1 MERKT
6 TLLKPKI
13 DIVFHSLFRV
23 GNEEITKAIIEAV
36 TKEKIESI
44 NLNTDRHLI
53 GKYPNEK
60 MGILDLKAIL
70 NNGTICNIEIQLAD
84 NKDTAERFLYYWS
97 KIYLGQL
104 VKGEEYKKI
113 NKVIGIIILDYEFER
128 TKEIESIS
136 TKWKVKE
143 VQTGKELELTDVLEL
158 YILEIPKARKILE
171 KEIDNELAQ
180 WMAFLDDPNKEE
192 VSKIMEN
199 NQEIKKAMNELE
211 EMSEDE
217 ELRSLAELREKAIR
231 DEKNGLR
238 HAREE
243 GIKEGIEEGIK
254 QGIGQGIEQVTKKM
268 IKLNMPVEDII
279 NVTGLKEEE
288 ILKIKNKLS

>member
-60 MGILDLKAIL
+60 TGILDLKAIL

-97 KIYLGQL
+97 KIYSGQL
-104 VKGEEYKKI
+104 VKGEEYKKL
-113 NKVIGIIILDYEFER
+113 NKVIGIIILDYEFEFF
-128 TKEIESIS
+128 E
-136 TKWKVKE
+136 
-143 VQTGKELELTDVLEL
+143 
-158 YILEIPKARKILE
+158 
-171 KEIDNELAQ
+171 
-180 WMAFLDDPNKEE
+180 
-192 VSKIMEN
+192 
-199 NQEIKKAMNELE
+199 
-211 EMSEDE
+211 
-217 ELRSLAELREKAIR
+217 
-231 DEKNGLR
+231 
-238 HAREE
+238 
-243 GIKEGIEEGIK
+243 
-254 QGIGQGIEQVTKKM
+254 
-268 IKLNMPVEDII
+268 
-279 NVTGLKEEE
+279 
-288 ILKIKNKLS
+288 

>member
-60 MGILDLKAIL
+60 TGILDLKAIL

-97 KIYLGQL
+97 KIYSGQL
-104 VKGEEYKKI
+104 VKGEEYKKL
-113 NKVIGIIILDYEFER
+113 NKVIRIIILDYEFEK
-128 TKEIESIS
+128 TKEIDSIS

-171 KEIDNELAQ
+171 REIDNELAQ
-180 WMAFLDDPNKEE
+180 WMTFLDDPNKEE
-192 VSKIMEN
+192 VSKIMED
-199 NQEIKKAMNELE
+199 NQDIKKAMNELE

-217 ELRSLAELREKAIR
+217 ELRRLAELREKAIR

-238 HAREE
+238 HARQE
-243 GIKEGIEEGIK
+243 GIKEGIIEIAKEMKKQNYTNEEI
-254 QGIGQGIEQVTKKM
+254 QNITK
-268 IKLNMPVEDII
+268 L
-279 NVTGLKEEE
+279 TKEEIE
-288 ILKIKNKLS
+288 NL

>member
-60 MGILDLKAIL
+60 TGILDLKAIL

-97 KIYLGQL
+97 KIYSGQL
-104 VKGEEYKKI
+104 VKGEEYKKL
-113 NKVIGIIILDYEFER
+113 NKVIGIIILDYEFEK
-128 TKEIESIS
+128 TKEIDSIS

-171 KEIDNELAQ
+171 REIDNELAQ
-180 WMAFLDDPNKEE
+180 WMTFLDDPNKEE
-192 VSKIMEN
+192 VSKIMED
-199 NQEIKKAMNELE
+199 NQDIKKAMNELE

-217 ELRSLAELREKAIR
+217 ELRRLAELREKAIR

-238 HAREE
+238 HARQE
-243 GIKEGIEEGIK
+243 GIKEGIIEIAKEMKKQNYTNEEI
-254 QGIGQGIEQVTKKM
+254 QNITK
-268 IKLNMPVEDII
+268 L
-279 NVTGLKEEE
+279 TKEEIE
-288 ILKIKNKLS
+288 NL

>member
-1 MERKT
+1 MK
-6 TLLKPKI
+6 
-13 DIVFHSLFRV
+13 
-23 GNEEITKAIIEAV
+23 GITY
-36 TKEKIESI
+36 
-44 NLNTDRHLI
+44 
-53 GKYPNEK
+53 GKK
-60 MGILDLKAIL
+60 
-70 NNGTICNIEIQLAD
+70 NNIT
-84 NKDTAERFLYYWS
+84 KDTAERFLYYWS

-104 VKGEEYKKI
+104 VKGEEYKKL

-217 ELRSLAELREKAIR
+217 ELRRLAELREKAIR

-238 HAREE
+238 HARE
-243 GIKEGIEEGIK
+243 EGIEEGIK

>member
-104 VKGEEYKKI
+104 VKGEEYKKL

-217 ELRSLAELREKAIR
+217 ELRRLAELREKAIR

>member
-217 ELRSLAELREKAIR
+217 ELRRLAELREKAIR

-243 GIKEGIEEGIK
+243 GLKEGIEEGIK